1 MPTEE
6 NEVIQS
12 FRVDPDLRKVF
23 QLTCHDKDMTASQVF
38 RQFMREYVRKHGQ
51 GSMFSTLDG

>member
-23 QLTCHDKDMTASQVF
+23 HQVCQDKDMTASQVF
-38 RQFMREYVRKHGQ
+38 RQFMRDYVRKHGQ
-51 GSMFSTLDG
+51 GNMFSTSD